1 MSVCKSVLL
10 IVGLGSCFAIPTHNY
25 RPLRHY
31 NLPRPSIQAFRP
43 RGFKVSIPHTE
54 GIQLFAFH
62 GNINKPLEGL
72 EAGQFSQDVLQREG
86 NEWVFRESNAKL
98 NVGDKIYY
106 WLFIIKDDLGYRYNN
121 EKYEVEVL
129 SLDESK
135 PTDNFDP
142 PQTTSVTPDLAP
154 NLGICEKVM
163 VNLTQKLFD
172 LQEETVSLRETND
185 ILEDMLEKHNDTA
198 TTLTLDGLMIKDD
211 DELVSVIQA
220 IIKDKLGLKTRIE
233 NVTRKKNGMVKFQ
246 VGSLR
251 EKLEVVKAAKRK
263 LKSSHF
269 TITY

>member
-1 MSVCKSVLL
+1 MCVCKTVLL
-10 IVGLGSCFAIPTHNY
+10 IVGLGGCFAGPVRNY
-25 RPLRHY
+25 GPLRHY
-31 NLPRPSIQAFRP
+31 NVPRPSIQAFRP

-62 GNINKPLEGL
+62 GNINKPLHGL

-86 NEWVFRESNAKL
+86 DEWVFQDSSAKL

-106 WLFIIKDDLGYRYNN
+106 WLFIIKEDLGYRYDHG
-121 EKYEVEVL
+121 EYEVKVL
-129 SLDESK
+129 ATRD
-135 PTDNFDP
+135 FDS
-142 PQTTSVTPDLAP
+142 PQTTSVTPNLAP

-163 VNLTQKLFD
+163 VNLTRKLLD
-172 LQEETVSLRETND
+172 LQQEIESLRETND
-185 ILEDMLEKHNDTA
+185 ILEDMVQKHTDTA

-220 IIKDKLGLKTRIE
+220 IIKDKLGLKSRIQ
-233 NVTRKKNGMVKFQ
+233 NVTRQENGMVKFQ
-246 VGSLR
+246 VASLR

-263 LKSSHF
+263 LKSSSF